1 MSLHSKESFI
11 IRTSTGIYY
20 NIFYKNNIIFSNVYD
35 ENRKILKSKELI
47 SLDII
52 DYSVDIDIND
62 KIHILCITKTGEII
76 YYVYFKDTLSEKHLT
91 TLDIKSNRYDYFYL
105 KVIKDEIHIFYAFSN
120 IINSTVW
127 TIQHIVGNKQTWE
140 KKNVIS
146 ITPGKYMSPYYLD
159 FDKLGNIHLIYKNIE
174 NRTQQIYYTHY
185 SSFLKNWSKYPI
197 RVSDT
202 SVDNLH
208 PYIFVDNRNV
218 IHLVWSKLDNSDLRF
233 IYKQRPVITNQ
244 KGKWKSIELPLSHST
259 YTHPVIYEDFGV
271 LRILYKQNNSIRG
284 LISKDFGFSWTDD
297 ITLSNLENQNWK
309 YFRYISNNPKE
320 KNKIKINHIYAKITD
335 TIELYCKYL
344 NTNISDTK
352 NSTDNNMKISKLNL
366 DTATI
371 NQKNKITNKSNN
383 TNIVNAK
390 NEPLIFED
398 NNIKEFVDNTNRQI
412 KNIFSKTYNINLIK
426 REIEKLLLNNTK
438 DLENKIKSDKYDL
451 NSILSK
457 LDSLNDL
464 VDEYKK
470 ENQDISQIIKSIKE
484 KYEKNL
490 LYIENLESQIN
501 NLKNII
507 ENTPKKNLITK
518 LKEFFK

>member
-20 NIFYKNNIIFSNVYD
+20 NIFYKNNTIFSNIYD

-52 DYSVDIDIND
+52 DYSVDIDNND
-62 KIHILCITKTGEII
+62 KIHILCITKTGELI
-76 YYVYFKDTLSEKHLT
+76 YYIYSKDTLSEKNLT

-127 TIQHIVGNKQTWE
+127 TIQHIVGNKQSWE

-159 FDKLGNIHLIYKNIE
+159 FDKLDNIHLVYKNVE
-174 NRTQQIYYTHY
+174 NKTQQIYYTHY

-197 RVSDT
+197 RVSDV

-218 IHLVWSKLDNSDLRF
+218 IHLVWSKLDNNNLRF
-233 IYKQRPVITNQ
+233 VYKQRSVITNQ
-244 KGKWKSIELPLSHST
+244 KGKWESIELPLSRST
-259 YTHPVIYEDFGV
+259 YTHPIIYEDFGV
-271 LRILYKQNNSIRG
+271 LRMLYKQNNSIKG
-284 LISKDFGFSWTDD
+284 LTSKDFGFSWTNDTSLD
-297 ITLSNLENQNWK
+297 NLGNQNWK

-320 KNKIKINHIYAKITD
+320 KSKIKINHIYAKITD

-344 NTNISDTK
+344 NTDISNTK
-352 NSTDNNMKISKLNL
+352 NFTNNNMKISKLNL
-366 DTATI
+366 NTTI
-371 NQKNKITNKSNN
+371 NQKNKITNSSKNIN
-383 TNIVNAK
+383 TINAK
-390 NEPLIFED
+390 IEPFIFEN

-412 KNIFSKTYNINLIK
+412 KDIFSKTYNINLIK
-426 REIEKLLLNNTK
+426 KEIETLLLNNTK
-438 DLENKIKSDKYDL
+438 NLENKIKSDKNDL
-451 NSILSK
+451 NSILTK

-464 VDEYKK
+464 VDKYKK

-484 KYEKNL
+484 KYEENL
-490 LYIENLESQIN
+490 LYIECLESQIN
-501 NLKNII
+501 DLKSII
-507 ENTPKKNLITK
+507 ESTPKKNLISK